1 MNQDPLETRLREL
14 LWRRETTDA
23 ERDELRSWLAEHP
36 ERRADWDDEEQ
47 LSALLHQ
54 LPAAPVSS
62 NFTLRVVQSAE
73 REVAAQA
80 RTSSIR
86 WNRSLRW
93 LLPKLALVAIV
104 ISLVFVTFRT
114 YETAQRREMAR
125 SLVAVSQ
132 VETMPSPKMLEDFE
146 AIRRLGRTPPVDK
159 ELLALMQ

>member
-1 MNQDPLETRLREL
+1 M
-14 LWRRETTDA
+14 
-23 ERDELRSWLAEHP
+23 
-36 ERRADWDDEEQ
+36 
-47 LSALLHQ
+47 
-54 LPAAPVSS
+54 
-62 NFTLRVVQSAE
+62 
-73 REVAAQA
+73 
-80 RTSSIR
+80 
-86 WNRSLRW
+86 RW